1 VRWHAS
7 WEAAFRIACEG
18 EGDYA
23 REAAVAIEIRQ
34 TKRTVVY
41 RVVVAKGDESGAT
54 IAKTFRSRAA
64 AVAWER
70 EMLEGATPASQPG
83 DPPDAAD

>member
-1 VRWHAS
+1 M
-7 WEAAFRIACEG
+7 
-18 EGDYA
+18 
-23 REAAVAIEIRQ
+23 AIEIRQ

-41 RVVVAKGDESGAT
+41 RAVVSRDDQDGAT

-70 EMLEGATPASQPG
+70 EMLAAAAAA
-83 DPPDAAD
+83 PDAAEPADATA